1 MADMRKFLVYI
12 WRSWFVFLAIFLG
25 LLLGFWIYIFSINP
39 RHYKISYRLM
49 RLWCLGVFYGMGFRY
64 ELFQETERKINS
76 NQQYII
82 IANHTSVMDIFLM
95 CALHK
100 HHPICFVGKKEL
112 EKIPI
117 FGTIFKR
124 MAVSVDRKDPKS
136 RAEVY
141 VKCAERIREGKSV
154 VIFPEGGV
162 TDDLSVLLQEFKN
175 GAFSMAVQHQF
186 EILVYTFID
195 LKYMFPFDNSKGYPA
210 KIKVYL
216 NEILPPDTDMERLKN
231 QAYQLIYNTLQKHS
245 SYEK

>member
-1 MADMRKFLVYI
+1 MKTIVVYL
-12 WRSWFVFLAIFLG
+12 WRLWFAVLAIFLG
-25 LLLGFWIYIFSINP
+25 LFLGFWIYIFSINP
-39 RHYKISYRLM
+39 RHYRISYRLM

-64 ELFQETERKINS
+64 EVFKDTEKEINPH
-76 NQQYII
+76 QQYII

-95 CALHK
+95 CALHR

-112 EKIPI
+112 EKIPV

-124 MAVSVDRKDPKS
+124 VAVSVDRKDPQS
-136 RAEVY
+136 RANVY
-141 VKCAERIREGKSV
+141 TECAKRIREGKSV

-162 TDDLSVLLQEFKN
+162 TDDLSVILQDFRN

-195 LKYMFPFDNSKGYPA
+195 LKYMFPFDNSKGYPD

-216 NEILPPDTDMERLKN
+216 NEILPPNTDMEQLKN
-231 QAYQLIYNTLQKHS
+231 TAYQLIYNTLQKHS
-245 SYEK
+245 SYEQ

>member
-1 MADMRKFLVYI
+1 MKTLLVYI
-12 WRSWFVFLAIFLG
+12 WRIWFVFLGIFLG
-25 LLLGFWIYIFSINP
+25 IFLGFWIYIFSINP
-39 RHYKISYRLM
+39 RHYRISYRLM
-49 RLWCLGVFYGMGFRY
+49 RLWCVGMFYGMGFRY
-64 ELFQETERKINS
+64 DLIKEIQRNIDP

-82 IANHTSVMDIFLM
+82 IANHTSVVDIFLM
-95 CALHK
+95 CILHK

-124 MAVSVDRKDPKS
+124 VAVSVDRKDPQS

-141 VKCAERIREGKSV
+141 TRCAERIREGKSV

-162 TDDLSVLLQEFKN
+162 TDDLSVVLQDFRN

-210 KIKVYL
+210 KIKVHF

-231 QAYQLIYNTLQKHS
+231 KAYHLIYNTLIK
-245 SYEK
+245 YNNEK